1 MHPANVANFTLGP
14 LCSMWDAP
22 IMGNEMDEVRRIAT
36 ALAAVTLLAVA
47 AGCGGGGDPAPLP
60 RPDGPVEPVPALR
73 PLDYDRVDRARR
85 DAEEAAW
92 RRDQL
97 ARLEGHT
104 SVPAALRRALLR
116 EAIGKHRHDAYL
128 AAYRGARK
136 AARMLDGPRQ
146 GEQAAVVASVD
157 TLAARGQLVA
167 GRMPAVFLNLR
178 RNTRTWTTA
187 PFPRAGERRTFG
199 DSPAVFQYVPGQGI
213 QLHQLATWGVVNA
226 RLRSCLRTPGH
237 CPRRK
242 LARRLDALTALA
254 ARRGRFVAWEY
265 YYAYAQGSPP
275 WISGMAQATAVQ
287 ALARGAKVL
296 RKPRY
301 RRVVQHA
308 LGAFTT
314 PPPAG
319 VGVPAAGGSRYVM
332 YSFAPSLQI
341 LNGELQAINGLRDA
355 AVYGRSPLAARL
367 VAAGDKAARATLRG
381 FDTGAWSLYSAAGAE
396 STLSYHQL
404 TTRFLVDLCRRTEH
418 GAYCDAARR
427 FARYEREPPRIGIQP
442 LRGLWARRAAPLR
455 FSLSKGSAVQVRVY
469 GPRGVVMARD
479 LQLGRGEHDLTWT
492 PPSRGRF
499 DLRVR
504 ARGPEG
510 RLGVSHRTVKVAL
523 PKPKPKPKR
532 TARPPEREPAP
543 KPVPR
548 GTVGSGERAGGID

>member
-1 MHPANVANFTLGP
+1 
-14 LCSMWDAP
+14 
-22 IMGNEMDEVRRIAT
+22 MGGVRRIAT
-36 ALAAVTLLAVA
+36 ALAAAAMLTV
-47 AGCGGGGDPAPLP
+47 AGCGGGDDPAGPAP
-60 RPDGPVEPVPALR
+60 RADGPLEPVPALR
-73 PLDYDRVDRARR
+73 PLDFDRVERARR
-85 DAEEAAW
+85 EADEAAR

-97 ARLEGHT
+97 RRLEGHT
-104 SVPAALRRALLR
+104 SVRAALRRALLR
-116 EAIGKHRHDAYL
+116 GAIGENRHDAYL

-136 AARMLDGPRQ
+136 ARRVLDDSRRA
-146 GEQAAVVASVD
+146 EQAAVVASVE
-157 TLAARGQLVA
+157 TLAASGQLVA

-187 PFPRAGERRTFG
+187 GFPRPGERRTFG
-199 DSPAVFQYVPGQGI
+199 DSPAVFQYVPGRGL

-226 RLRSCLRTPGH
+226 RLRSCIRTPEH

-254 ARRGRFVAWEY
+254 APRGRFIAWEY
-265 YYAYAQGSPP
+265 YYPYAQGSPP

-296 RKPRY
+296 GRPRY
-301 RRVVQHA
+301 RRTVRRA

-314 PPPAG
+314 APPLG

-341 LNGELQAINGLRDA
+341 LNGELQAVNGLRDA

-367 VAAGDKAARATLRG
+367 VAAGDKAARATLGG

-404 TTRFLVDLCRRTEH
+404 TTRFLGDLCRRTEH
-418 GAYCDAARR
+418 AAYCDAARR
-427 FARYEREPPRIGIQP
+427 FARYEHEPPRVGIQP
-442 LRGLWARRAAPLR
+442 PRGLWARRAAPLR

-469 GPRGVVMARD
+469 GPRGVVMSRD
-479 LQLGRGEHDLTWT
+479 LQLTRGQHDLTWT
-492 PPSRGRF
+492 PPTRGRF

-510 RLGVSHRTVKVAL
+510 RLGVSHRTVKVVH
-523 PKPKPKPKR
+523 PKPKPKR
-532 TARPPEREPAP
+532 KPEARKPARPKPEPEPQG
-543 KPVPR
+543 R
-548 GTVGSGERAGGID
+548 IQGGERAGGLGRR